1 MSFYEIRSIMNS
13 SRKHNRF
20 SSIQRLLL
28 ALPLPLMSLIKRT
41 VIENA
46 LSLISILFSL
56 KLVVKCKTMNMSIP
70 GTVFAICVVVCVR
83 LRAFQENFTK
93 GASVTML
100 MKRTKALF
108 VYGAIK
114 DLWECFACQMLR
126 EKEHY
131 GTISIERWT
140 VWRWRRWLW
149 LLHQALCETDSF
161 P

>member
-20 SSIQRLLL
+20 SSIQWLLL
-28 ALPLPLMSLIKRT
+28 ALPLMSLLNRT
-41 VIENA
+41 VKENA
-46 LSLISILFSL
+46 LSLISILFSM
-56 KLVVKCKTMNMSIP
+56 KLVKCKTMNMSIP
-70 GTVFAICVVVCVR
+70 GTFFAICVVVCVR
-83 LRAFQENFTK
+83 LRAFQENSTK

-100 MKRTKALF
+100 VKRTKALF

-126 EKEHY
+126 ENENC